1 VGIAAER
8 RPLEG
13 NPMKDTPSTVQSLTA
28 IKWLTF
34 LMFMMFAMTTDS
46 VGVIIPEVIKE
57 FHLSMTVAG
66 AFHYAAMSG
75 IAVAAF
81 FLGYLA
87 DKLGRKR
94 TIILGLVLFALNSYL
109 FAVGRSFVFFLVLL
123 TISGAAIGIFKTGA
137 LALIGD
143 ISKSTTQHTA
153 TMNAVE
159 GFFAVG
165 AIIGPAIV
173 THFLAVGMSWKWL
186 YVIAGSI
193 CVILIVI
200 SSLVRYPQTTTSTE
214 AVDLRRTVL
223 MMKNPYALG
232 FSAAIF
238 LYVAIESAIY
248 VWMPTF
254 LAGYHG
260 RVTWMA
266 AYAIS
271 IFFVLRAA
279 GRFIGS
285 WMLARLNWAAVVT
298 VFSLA
303 IFVCFVVSMAGGIGI
318 AVFLLPL
325 SGLFMSVLYPTINS
339 KGISCFRKPEHG
351 AVAGVILFFTC
362 LSAVLGPLA
371 MGAISDAFGSPKYG
385 FILATCFSALL
396 SAALLLNWIF
406 DPTRQVLHDL
416 DLTEYHSTAR
426 PEPAAGLQS

>member
-1 VGIAAER
+1 
-8 RPLEG
+8 
-13 NPMKDTPSTVQSLTA
+13 MKDNPSAVQNLTA

-57 FHLSMTVAG
+57 FHLSMTVGG

-109 FAVGRSFVFFLVLL
+109 FAVGRSFVFFIVLL

-143 ISKSTTQHTA
+143 ISTSTTQHTA

-173 THFLAVGMSWKWL
+173 THFLAVGISWKWL

-193 CVILIVI
+193 CVILIVT

-214 AVDLRRTVL
+214 GVDLRRTVL
-223 MMKNPYALG
+223 MMKDPYALG

-238 LYVAIESAIY
+238 LYVAVESAIY
-248 VWMPTF
+248 VWMPTL

-260 RVTWMA
+260 PATWMA

-303 IFVCFVVSMAGGIGI
+303 IFVCFVVSTIGGIGI

-339 KGISCFRKPEHG
+339 KGISCFRKSEHG

-371 MGAISDAFGSPKYG
+371 MGAISDAFGDPKDG
-385 FILATCFSALL
+385 FILATGF
-396 SAALLLNWIF
+396 AAVLFIGLLLNWIF
-406 DPTRQVLHDL
+406 NPTRLLLQKL
-416 DLTEYHSTAR
+416 DVTEYQALR
-426 PEPAAGLQS
+426 A